1 MPADTLLHI
10 ADLHFWQVVRNP
22 LQLMNKRFLGNLNVA
37 FRRGRDFDMAQAE
50 PFADKAASLNVSQA
64 LLTGDF
70 SSTATESELA
80 MGAAF
85 TKGIEGRGIEVH
97 VLPGNHDFYTF
108 ESQRKKRFEKHFD
121 AWLPEEHFPA
131 RRTLSGGTP
140 LVLVPTVCPNLLSS
154 KGRITGDELN
164 AVAERLQ
171 ECSSPLVV
179 AGHYPVLNETAAY
192 RTTTSRRLRNAQA
205 LRETLG
211 DSGKTI
217 LYVAGH
223 VHRFSITQDNKY
235 SNLAHLTTGAFFHR
249 RRATGIRGEF
259 SEIRVYDGDFGVI
272 HHTFRNTW
280 TAEVVPRSSWTS
292 SK

>member
-22 LQLMNKRFLGNLNVA
+22 LELMNKRFLGNLNVA

-50 PFADKAASLNVSQA
+50 PFADKAASLNIPQI

-85 TKGIEGRGIEVH
+85 TKGFEARGIEVH
-97 VLPGNHDFYTF
+97 LLAGNHDFYTF
-108 ESQRKKRFEKHFD
+108 ESQRKKRFEKHFE
-121 AWLPEEHFPA
+121 AWLPEEAFPA
-131 RRTLSGGTP
+131 RRTLAGGTP
-140 LVLVPTVCPNLLSS
+140 LILVPTVCPNLISS
-154 KGRITGDELN
+154 KGRITGVELK
-164 AVAERLQ
+164 AVAECLQ
-171 ECSSPLVV
+171 ECPSPLLV

-192 RTTTSRRLRNAQA
+192 RTKSSRRLRNAQA
-205 LRETLG
+205 LREILG

-223 VHRFSITQDNKY
+223 VHRFSFTQDDKY
-235 SNLAHLTTGAFFHR
+235 SNLSHLTTGAFFHHHR
-249 RRATGIRGEF
+249 KTGIRGEF
-259 SEIRVYDGDFGVI
+259 SEIRVDNDDFEVV
-272 HHTFRNTW
+272 HHIYRNTW
-280 TAEVVPRSSWTS
+280 TAEVAARISSTPS
-292 SK
+292 N